1 MKDGL
6 PIWLILEDD
15 AHFTPNF
22 KMKLDAILKILPLDF
37 HICQIGYSRPRNALL
52 KDYGKSNL
60 ISIPSFTFFL
70 TGKRKKESTFFL
82 ARKHLILSA
91 LNLQGYILSR
101 AGAQFLLSQLPIN
114 GPIDLWINTLRH
126 RGLKGYVSNKFL
138 LWQEY
143 DVGWRAKDSDVF
155 FSGHAN

>member
-22 KMKLDAILKILPLDF
+22 RMKLDAILKILPLDF

-52 KDYGKSNL
+52 KDYGKGNL

-70 TGKRKKESTFFL
+70 SGKLKKESTFFS
-82 ARKHLILSA
+82 HTCI
-91 LNLQGYILSR
+91 
-101 AGAQFLLSQLPIN
+101 
-114 GPIDLWINTLRH
+114 
-126 RGLKGYVSNKFL
+126 
-138 LWQEY
+138 
-143 DVGWRAKDSDVF
+143 
-155 FSGHAN
+155 

>member
-1 MKDGL
+1 MREIFRIGKLIFFLLNFLWNHKYYLHVLVPTKVKESIHNIYMKDGL

-70 TGKRKKESTFFL
+70 TGKRKKESTFF
-82 ARKHLILSA
+82 S
-91 LNLQGYILSR
+91 
-101 AGAQFLLSQLPIN
+101 
-114 GPIDLWINTLRH
+114 
-126 RGLKGYVSNKFL
+126 
-138 LWQEY
+138 
-143 DVGWRAKDSDVF
+143 
-155 FSGHAN
+155 HASI